1 MCKFILNHIGRN
13 KDLSEMV
20 VYIFLNV
27 YYYIYQKSV
36 QNILSGAQVKFLQGY
51 QALLMLHSN
60 LPLIGTP

>member
-27 YYYIYQKSV
+27 YYYIYQKSA
-36 QNILSGAQVKFLQGY
+36 QNILSGAQVTFL
-51 QALLMLHSN
+51 
-60 LPLIGTP
+60 